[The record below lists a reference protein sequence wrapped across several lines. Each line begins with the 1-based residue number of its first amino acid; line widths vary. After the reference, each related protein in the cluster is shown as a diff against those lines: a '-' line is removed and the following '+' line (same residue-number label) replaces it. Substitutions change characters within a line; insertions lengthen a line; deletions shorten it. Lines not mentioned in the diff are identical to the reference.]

1 MPGSYADVVKDPKT
15 HAMIKPFVDKLNAGL
30 ASYESIKKFAIL
42 PRELTEKDGDLT
54 PSLKVK
60 RKAVEAKYKE
70 LLDGFYAGS
79 VADAA

>member
-1 MPGSYADVVKDPKT
+1 MPVDGQAWDT
-15 HAMIKPFVDKLNAGL
+15 NPF
-30 ASYESIKKFAIL
+30 
-42 PRELTEKDGDLT
+42 ELTEKDGELT

-60 RKAVEAKYKE
+60 RKVVETKYKE